1 MALLLSDRHHSV
13 GHVPEFCRFPDS
25 PITFVDYKGNGH
37 LKVQGCLYPSALAA
51 SREMPP
57 MRRAM
62 SENISV
68 KCCFPWDYHI
78 LMADLN

>member
-1 MALLLSDRHHSV
+1 VALLLSDRHHSV

-51 SREMPP
+51 SREMPQWG
-57 MRRAM
+57 
-62 SENISV
+62 EQCLKISV
-68 KCCFPWDYHI
+68 LSAALLGITTYKG
-78 LMADLN
+78 